1 LTRVVLDASVLLSAT
16 VGRPESPPSLLL
28 DGVRSGE
35 IEMVACEQLLTEVRD
50 GLASPYFQDRL
61 TDREGAAFVAML
73 RTLAVILADPIS
85 PPPVLR
91 DPSDDYL
98 VALAKAAS
106 ADAIITGDRD
116 LLDHPGLE
124 PPAHT
129 ARQGCA
135 LLGLIDPEP
144 PT

>member
-1 LTRVVLDASVLLSAT
+1 
-16 VGRPESPPSLLL
+16 
-28 DGVRSGE
+28 
-35 IEMVACEQLLTEVRD
+35 
-50 GLASPYFQDRL
+50 
-61 TDREGAAFVAML
+61 ML

-91 DPSDDYL
+91 DPGDDYL
-98 VALAKAAS
+98 VALAKTAS
-106 ADAIITGDRD
+106 AEAIITGDRD

-135 LLGLIDPEP
+135 LLGLIDPERP
-144 PT
+144 A